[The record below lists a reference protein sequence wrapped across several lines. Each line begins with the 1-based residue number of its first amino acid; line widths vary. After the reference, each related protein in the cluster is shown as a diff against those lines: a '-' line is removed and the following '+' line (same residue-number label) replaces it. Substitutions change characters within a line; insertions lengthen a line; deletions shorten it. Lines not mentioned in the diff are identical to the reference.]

1 MRSKRPPDVPGRFAT
16 LGARLEAA
24 AKGLPQPKVSLPASL
39 SWVGWTTCEELMCLE
54 RLAQAAADELELGEP
69 GALLWTELEVLAK
82 TRRSQGW
89 LDEDRDPARYEAHQ
103 RAGDHRFLTL
113 AERLRCHGTLAAP
126 PRPLV
131 DWRNNA
137 GSPAE
142 TYSPRG

>member
-1 MRSKRPPDVPGRFAT
+1 VKRPPDIPARFGA
-16 LGARLEAA
+16 LAARLESASQQ
-24 AKGLPQPKVSLPASL
+24 LPKPAIKLPASL
-39 SWVGWTTCEELMCLE
+39 SWVMHLTCEELMCAE
-54 RLAQAAADELELGEP
+54 RLAQAAADGLELGEP
-69 GALLWTELEVLAK
+69 GALLWVELETLAK
-82 TRRSQGW
+82 TRRAAGW
-89 LDEDRDPARYEAHQ
+89 LDEDRDPARYEALQ

-142 TYSPRG
+142 TYSPKG